1 MGEIPIMSITE
12 KTISIFSL
20 RDEPNNLIGNVP
32 IYIKNV
38 DGSLA
43 SIFKVADTY
52 ATPTECGNGIECG
65 DGGEAGDYFISHLA
79 PEQNPVYTNEY
90 GQISIW
96 ADNSIEYTAEVISD
110 APKNTGLYAR
120 ISGNWELFAVRNYK
134 AECGNGIECGDG
146 GEAGDYTGISTL

>member
-1 MGEIPIMSITE
+1 MAIIE

-20 RDEPNNLIGNVP
+20 RNEHNNLIGNVP
-32 IYIKNV
+32 VYIKKI

-43 SIFKVADTY
+43 DIFKVADIY
-52 ATPTECGNGIECG
+52 ATPTECGNGVGCG
-65 DGGEAGDYFISHLA
+65 DGGECGDYLISHLA

-110 APKNTGLYAR
+110 APKNAGLYAR
-120 ISGNWELFAVRNYK
+120 IDENWELFAVRNYIV
-134 AECGNGIECGDG
+134 ECGNGAECGDG
-146 GEAGDYTGISTL
+146 GGCGDYSGISRI